1 MSWHNITQTL
11 ESPYPVNNVWRQNKP
26 VASDVISAEEN
37 AIGTNGQRMVQLFI
51 GRKSLIIDVV
61 GMNSTKEFVN
71 TLEDVI

>member
-1 MSWHNITQTL
+1 
-11 ESPYPVNNVWRQNKP
+11 VNNVWRQNKP
-26 VASDVISAEEN
+26 VASDVISAEED

-51 GRKSLIIDVV
+51 GRKSLIIDVF